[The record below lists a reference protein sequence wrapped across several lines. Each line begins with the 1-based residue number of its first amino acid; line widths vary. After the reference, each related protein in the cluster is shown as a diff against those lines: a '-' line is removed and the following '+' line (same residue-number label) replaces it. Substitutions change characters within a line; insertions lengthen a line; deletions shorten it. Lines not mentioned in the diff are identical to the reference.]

1 MADIS
6 KMFDAYKSHLN
17 LIQELII
24 TDRTDE
30 YICPI
35 CMRGYE
41 KKNLAKLS
49 LEDAPQQALGGRK
62 IAITCRDCNNT
73 CGHSIDNHLYNML
86 EYIERSHFLIGTD
99 HRIKI
104 MDLDKEKPINATLEI
119 KGKDDLKMLISENN
133 NNPYSLKERLNKLVD
148 GKEIMIQNEPLKVNV
163 RRASAAIIKNA
174 YIILFAKFGYSF
186 MLDKQYD
193 KIREQIMNPE
203 PYILPDGLWTMQKNL
218 DLFDNVYL
226 SGDNHYRGFFIAYTV
241 MRRQLYRFLVFIPT
255 PLVYYEEA
263 AAIFRNIERGDRL
276 SLMRINNTDF
286 LGNKEKIKL
295 IRNWTYSWNLKV

>member
-1 MADIS
+1 MANVY
-6 KMFDAYKSHLN
+6 KMYDAFKLHLD
-17 LIQELII
+17 LIKELKV
-24 TDRTDE
+24 TDRIDDF
-30 YICPI
+30 ICPI
-35 CMRGYE
+35 CLNGYN
-41 KKNLAKLS
+41 KKDIEKLS

-276 SLMRINNTDF
+276 SLIRINNTDF

>member
-1 MADIS
+1 
-6 KMFDAYKSHLN
+6 
-17 LIQELII
+17 
-24 TDRTDE
+24 
-30 YICPI
+30 
-35 CMRGYE
+35 
-41 KKNLAKLS
+41 
-49 LEDAPQQALGGRK
+49 
-62 IAITCRDCNNT
+62 
-73 CGHSIDNHLYNML
+73 ML

-286 LGNKEKIKL
+286 LGNKEEAKDWLYKTYKERSKL
-295 IRNWTYSWNLKV
+295 KNNFEGIIDTQIQNTFLMEYYLAIIDYYNYMDSLNKKYNLNSMKAYLDEMSKDKKENAYLRRIALFYEKEMGNK